1 MPDGYPMDYPDE
13 LEDMYEDVTVDDA
26 TPMDCVIIA
35 EMLLEMNM
43 PVPVDLIAKAHS
55 AGLYFAH

>member
-1 MPDGYPMDYPDE
+1 MDYPDE